1 LQSANLR
8 NVRAGSDRWQPRI
21 LQSEPVLPRARR
33 PSTPGQTKALSL
45 LIAIYRLSHSRSPPR
60 ACAATSRSILRA
72 AVGGR
77 GRLAVRSRGSPLP
90 SRPRWQICA
99 LACLILFGCTSSC
112 FSVRAEVSTAP
123 RVIAGRNPPAPHTTP
138 RRTRGAFALTDL
150 TLRIQ
155 QTLEALDIFR
165 AVAGLPIIRVTEML
179 HPSTFLEVRVSCSTF
194 VRIFLHKTVAGQG
207 DGRLKSK
214 GVVRC
219 VNRREMKYLTRRRT
233 RNGSQS

>member
-1 LQSANLR
+1 
-8 NVRAGSDRWQPRI
+8 VPRHRD
-21 LQSEPVLPRARR
+21 QFYEPRLGDEVDWPFVPGEARF
-33 PSTPGQTKALSL
+33 L
-45 LIAIYRLSHSRSPPR
+45 
-60 ACAATSRSILRA
+60 
-72 AVGGR
+72 R
-77 GRLAVRSRGSPLP
+77 GRDGRFAPL
-90 SRPRWQICA
+90 RR
-99 LACLILFGCTSSC
+99 CLILFGCTSSC

-179 HPSTFLEVRVSCSTF
+179 HPSTFLEVRVSCSTI